1 MWMHSPVTFT
11 GSGLNDFTHLG
22 QPTYQDTVTT
32 QFVVK
37 ITVVG
42 ATDYFQWSID
52 GGTTWNGTNIAIT
65 GGSQTIGGTKDVRIQ
80 FAATTGHTLNN
91 TWSWEEYPRSKVI
104 VKQAGLYSV
113 TACATLREGT
123 GGTLPYRTALSILR
137 NGTAYQAA
145 MAVPIAGTEVM
156 SDLACSSLVWL
167 NVNDFVESPIYH
179 NYGQP
184 KNLQAASDTYQ
195 NFNNLTIARVA

>member
-1 MWMHSPVTFT
+1 LIGDSYLDANANVILAGTIRESVPIHLRLSRRNSEQVIATGAWRLRIFDTVEYASSGAGIAKPDLMWMHSPVTFT

-65 GGSQTIGGTKDVRIQ
+65 GGSQTIGGT
-80 FAATTGHTLNN
+80 
-91 TWSWEEYPRSKVI
+91 
-104 VKQAGLYSV
+104 
-113 TACATLREGT
+113 
-123 GGTLPYRTALSILR
+123 
-137 NGTAYQAA
+137 
-145 MAVPIAGTEVM
+145 
-156 SDLACSSLVWL
+156 
-167 NVNDFVESPIYH
+167 
-179 NYGQP
+179 
-184 KNLQAASDTYQ
+184 
-195 NFNNLTIARVA
+195 

>member
-1 MWMHSPVTFT
+1 VR
-11 GSGLNDFTHLG
+11 L
-22 QPTYQDTVTT
+22 
-32 QFVVK
+32 QF
-37 ITVVG
+37 G
-42 ATDYFQWSID
+42 
-52 GGTTWNGTNIAIT
+52 
-65 GGSQTIGGTKDVRIQ
+65 
-80 FAATTGHTLNN
+80 ATTGHTLDDR
-91 TWSWEEYPRSKVI
+91 WAWEEYPLSRII
-104 VKQAGLYSV
+104 VKQAGLYQV
-113 TACATLREGT
+113 TASATLHTGS

-184 KNLQAASDTYQ
+184 KNLRAASDTYQ